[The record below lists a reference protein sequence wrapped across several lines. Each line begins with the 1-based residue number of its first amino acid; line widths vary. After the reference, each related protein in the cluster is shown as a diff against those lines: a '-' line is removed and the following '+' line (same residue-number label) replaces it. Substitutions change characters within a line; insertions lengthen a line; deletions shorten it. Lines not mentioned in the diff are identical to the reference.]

1 MPWKFSQQHNQLV
14 KIYNNKTRDNKEKE
28 KEIFNALSPEDK
40 RIAEEKIAKDAGY
53 SSYAEMQS
61 AKKAEDKRI
70 AEEKKKIADAKKA
83 EKKKIADAKKAENL
97 LDTYIDYLII
107 KNIYEGGSYYV
118 TSSQM
123 KQVKAITIAT
133 ENYYKNSI
141 TSTDSVWQRAVNYY
155 EREWAEY
162 IATMKSSSYNT
173 SFSGFTDLKMMGIIN
188 RASKNGISYSN
199 TVKDF

>member
-70 AEEKKKIADAKKA
+70 AE

>member
-40 RIAEEKIAKDAGY
+40 RIAE
-53 SSYAEMQS
+53 
-61 AKKAEDKRI
+61 
-70 AEEKKKIADAKKA
+70 